1 MRIKRISFSS
11 RVTVENPFCWVY
23 TLEDLGFTG
32 WEIVQDG
39 VQSLNTGTLMEV
51 KKIQET
57 TNLELTLH
65 LPFSDLNLGTL
76 NPGISQEV
84 RRQMMSNIELASDF
98 VELAVVHPG
107 YLSPYGVL
115 VPELAWRANVDSL
128 QLICDFAADY
138 GILVAV
144 ENMPDVPN
152 VFGKCPLEILRM
164 TEEVSCEN
172 IGFTFDVGHANTM
185 GVVDDFL
192 DECLGMVSH
201 VHLHDN
207 MGKKDEHLPVGKGS
221 VDWKTVMHRLSSF
234 KGSFVTEVNSVEEGV
249 ESLAFLK
256 GLLF

>member
-1 MRIKRISFSS
+1 MRIERISFSS
-11 RVTVENPFCWVY
+11 RVAVEDPFDRVY
-23 TLEDLGFTG
+23 GLEDHGFTG

-39 VQSLNTGTLMEV
+39 VQSLNTGTLEDV
-51 KKIQET
+51 KNIRET

-76 NPGISQEV
+76 NPGIRQEV

-107 YLSPYGVL
+107 YLSPYGTL
-115 VPELAWRANVDSL
+115 VPERAWQANIDSL
-128 QLICDFAADY
+128 QLISDFAADH

-152 VFGKCPLEILRM
+152 VFGKYPQEILRM
-164 TEEVSCEN
+164 TEAVGCGN
-172 IGFTFDVGHANTM
+172 IGFTFDVGHANTL
-185 GVVDDFL
+185 GLIDDFL
-192 DECLGMVSH
+192 KECAKMVSH

-207 MGKKDEHLPVGKGS
+207 MGKKDEHLPIGKGN
-221 VDWKTVMHRLSSF
+221 VDWKTVMDGLSGF
-234 KGSFVTEVNSVEEGV
+234 KGIFVTEVDSVEDGV

-256 GLLF
+256 GL